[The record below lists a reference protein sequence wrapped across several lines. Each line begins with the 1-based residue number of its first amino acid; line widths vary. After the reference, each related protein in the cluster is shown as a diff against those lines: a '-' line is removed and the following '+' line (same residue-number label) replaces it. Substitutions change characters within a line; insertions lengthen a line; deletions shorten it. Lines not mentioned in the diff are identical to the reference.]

1 MKKLII
7 LIWLSLFSAAA
18 SAELKSVTLAV
29 PGMDCPVCPITVR
42 KALERVD
49 GVHGINVDYKTR
61 TATVDYDDSKVELS
75 ALTQATGDAGFPS
88 TVSGE

>member
-1 MKKLII
+1 MKKLIV
-7 LIWLSLFSAAA
+7 LIWLPLFSITA
-18 SAELKSVTLAV
+18 SADLESVTLAV

-42 KALERVD
+42 MALEKVE
-49 GVHGINVDYKTR
+49 GVHGVNVDFAAR
-61 TATVDYDDSKVELS
+61 TAIVDYDNSKVEVS

>member
-7 LIWLSLFSAAA
+7 LILLSMFSITVW
-18 SAELKSVTLAV
+18 AELKSVTLAV

-42 KALERVD
+42 KALEKIE
-49 GVHGINVDYKTR
+49 GVQGINVDYEAR
-61 TATVDYDDSKVELS
+61 TATVDYDDTKVELS

>member
-7 LIWLSLFSAAA
+7 LIWSSLFSIAA

-42 KALERVD
+42 KALEKVE
-49 GVHGINVDYKTR
+49 GVHEVIVEYEAR
-61 TATVDYDDSKVELS
+61 TVVVDYDDARVELP
-75 ALTQATGDAGFPS
+75 ALTQATTDAGFPS
-88 TVSGE
+88 KVSGD